1 MRPWPE
7 KLKQTLRHLAAAR
20 YHLPV
25 ELNQGNFPQTEQL
38 YQEYLHHTEFGLA
51 LDQLEFLGEQHA
63 GDAFQPLFWTELLLA
78 AENMDLTEHATRYRK
93 QLELSLHD

>member
-7 KLKQTLRHLAAAR
+7 KLKQSLRHLAAAR
-20 YHLPV
+20 YFLPV
-25 ELNQGNFPQTEQL
+25 ELNQGSFPQTELL

-51 LDQLEFLGEQHA
+51 LDQLEFLGEQHSD
-63 GDAFQPLFWTELLLA
+63 DAFQPLFWTELLLA

-93 QLELSLHD
+93 RLEQLLHE